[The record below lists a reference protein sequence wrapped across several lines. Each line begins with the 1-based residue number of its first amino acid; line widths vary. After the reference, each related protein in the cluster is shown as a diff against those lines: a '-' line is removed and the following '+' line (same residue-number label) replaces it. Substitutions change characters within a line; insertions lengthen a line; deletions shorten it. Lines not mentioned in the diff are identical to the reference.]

1 MTMHLAHPA
10 LSMGGKRKGKVKFR
24 NADEARK
31 SRELAA
37 EWEQKQKEWAKLS
50 ASPAKKKVF
59 KPAPSLSPQIPA
71 GRDTTRH
78 IKSLDTGHIGAISSK
93 KIPQYTGTKII
104 GIGTLHKSNA
114 VPVFSDEEAVE
125 ISRMRRG

>member
-1 MTMHLAHPA
+1 MHLAHPA
-10 LSMGGKRKGKVKFR
+10 LSMGGKRKGKQKFR

-31 SRELAA
+31 ARELAA
-37 EWEQKQKEWAKLS
+37 EWEKKQQEWAKLS
-50 ASPAKKKVF
+50 TPTTKKKVF

-78 IKSLDTGHIGAISSK
+78 IPSRVTAGGSTAPVHRE
-93 KIPQYTGTKII
+93 YTGDKII
-104 GIGTLHKSNA
+104 GIATLHKSNA
-114 VPVFSDEEAVE
+114 VPVFSQDEAVE